1 MHYYQFNI
9 GDYAKDTRHL
19 SNLEDLAYRRLI
31 ELYYDTEKPLC
42 GDVKKLSRLVRM
54 SEDIESIE
62 SVLSDFFENIDDCFY
77 HKRIE
82 SDIAQFQAK
91 VATAKVN
98 GAKGGRPKKTQKKP
112 NGNPEETPLVNL
124 ANPEETPL
132 KPNQEP
138 RTKNQEPKTKYNIP
152 YGDIVS
158 FLNKKTGKS
167 YKVTTPKTREVI
179 KARFNDGFSLE
190 DFKTVISQK
199 TESWLNDPAMCKYL
213 RPETLFGNKFEGYLN
228 EGVKKKGGDG
238 WY

>member
-1 MHYYQFNI
+1 MAGWIKLHRELLQWEWYDDNN
-9 GDYAKDTRHL
+9 AKALFIHCL
-19 SNLEDLAYRRLI
+19 LKAN
-31 ELYYDTEKPLC
+31 
-42 GDVKKLSRLVRM
+42 
-54 SEDIESIE
+54 
-62 SVLSDFFENIDDCFY
+62 
-77 HKRIE
+77 H
-82 SDIAQFQAK
+82 
-91 VATAKVN
+91 
-98 GAKGGRPKKTQKKP
+98 KP
-112 NGNPEETPLVNL
+112 NKWRGHVIDRGEFVTSLEKLKVETGMSIQKVRTCLGKLEKSACLEVKSNTRFTSITVCNYDVFQGEDENTNTPLNKQIT
-124 ANPEETPL
+124 NEQQTDNKQITTNNNDKKE
-132 KPNQEP
+132 KKDKED
-138 RTKNQEPKTKYNIP
+138 NIP